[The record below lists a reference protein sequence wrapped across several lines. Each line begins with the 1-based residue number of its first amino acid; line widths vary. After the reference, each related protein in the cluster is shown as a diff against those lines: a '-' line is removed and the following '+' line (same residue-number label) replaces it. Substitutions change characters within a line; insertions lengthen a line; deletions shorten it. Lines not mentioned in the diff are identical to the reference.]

1 MFYNLI
7 YRSMAFKQYNGRV
20 KTEWYPKVASTAFN
34 VGDLVYADGSGN
46 IQPADSTSGMHIG
59 VIQKKV
65 ASTDADYASN
75 TLVPVLV
82 PQDDT
87 EWLVDVGTG
96 TATAALVGTQF
107 DLTDADSVDVSATSK
122 NVVTCTKFI
131 SASKVVVKINAM
143 IANADV
149 ATS

>member
-1 MFYNLI
+1 MFKLYKGKA
-7 YRSMAFKQYNGRV
+7 RM
-20 KTEWYPKVASTAFN
+20 EWYPKKASTAFA
-34 VGDLVYADGSGN
+34 VGDLVYADGSGA

-65 ASTDADYASN
+65 AATDSDYAST

-82 PQDDT
+82 PMDDT

-96 TATAALVGTQF
+96 TASAALVGTQF
-107 DLTDADSVDVSATSK
+107 DLKDENEVDVSATSK

-143 IANADV
+143 IANRDV
-149 ATS
+149 ATT